1 MKIDWITVI
10 AQAVNFVILVLL
22 LKRFLYKPIVKA
34 IDDRDK
40 KIADQL
46 QDAANKLAE
55 AKKQQEEFEA
65 KNKEFDDQKS
75 AMMAKAQQDSD
86 AEKKRLIEEARKE
99 ADDFRAR
106 LLESLQNEEKNLST
120 EIVNSTKQE
129 VFAITRK
136 TLADLAGA
144 TLEATMTD
152 AFVKKLKA
160 LDKEEKDQLTKAV
173 IADAGTGAVKIIT
186 AFSLEQAQQKLIQD
200 TVNEIFAATK
210 NIAFIVAPELICG
223 IELNANGYKMGW
235 SINDYLNS
243 LQKKVDEILKTKLAS
258 EFGAVPTK
266 K

>member
-46 QDAANKLAE
+46 QDAANKQAE
-55 AKKQQEEFEA
+55 AKKQQDEFEA
-65 KNKEFDDQKS
+65 KNKEFDDQK
-75 AMMAKAQQDSD
+75 ATMMAKARQDSD

-99 ADDFRAR
+99 ADEFSAK
-106 LLESLQNEEKNLST
+106 LKESLQNEEKSLST

-136 TLADLAGA
+136 ALTDLAGR
-144 TLEATMTD
+144 TLEAIMAD
-152 AFVKKLKA
+152 VFVEKLNA
-160 LDKEEKDQLTKAV
+160 LNKDEKEQLIKAV
-173 IADAGTGAVKIIT
+173 TADVGKGTVKIIT
-186 AFSLEQAQQKLIQD
+186 AFSLEAPQQKIIKHAI
-200 TVNEIFAATK
+200 NEAFDATK
-210 NIAFIVAPELICG
+210 HVAFIVAPELICG
-223 IELNANGYKMGW
+223 IELNANGYKIGW

-243 LQKKVDEILKTKLAS
+243 LQKKVDELLKTKLAS
-258 EFGAVPTK
+258 QFAAVPQK